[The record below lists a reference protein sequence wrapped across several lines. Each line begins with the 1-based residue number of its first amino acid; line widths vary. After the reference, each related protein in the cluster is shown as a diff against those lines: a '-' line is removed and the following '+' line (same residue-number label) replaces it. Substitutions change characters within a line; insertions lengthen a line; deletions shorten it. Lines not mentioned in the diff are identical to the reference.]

1 MYLCKGGPKSATAKQ
16 MTLKSSVIKGLAL
29 LLTVF
34 SCGKPAEVAPVEN
47 AAPAL
52 VSTDP
57 ANGTSDW
64 TASSI
69 TVVFSFDQNI
79 FFTPEGLKMV
89 TVDGNAFIDKVVSAG
104 ADMKVDVGG
113 LSRGKSYTV
122 TLPAGTVRGYKENQK
137 ASDPITFRFST
148 KEPDPAPDPG
158 DWEDAASAVRNMGT
172 GWNLGNTL
180 DTNSGDADNMWLE
193 AYTDRTPTA
202 YETGWGQPVTTRQ
215 LIHLFKEA
223 GFGAIRVPV
232 TWYPHMGTV
241 TVTMKTG
248 ADGKEHPHWDKS
260 TWTGYDVDPVWMAR
274 VREIVDYVMAEGMY
288 CILNVHHDTGKESA
302 AWLVAG
308 EQDYAAVR
316 ERYEALWQQIA
327 TAFKDYGPRLLFESY
342 NEMLDPYDSWCFAS
356 FATPD
361 RYDAE
366 VARSA
371 YAGINSYADSF
382 VRTVRATGGGNA
394 VRNLIVNTYGACS
407 GDGTWNTHLKEPLT
421 EFQLPE
427 SPGHIA
433 VQVHSYWEADKF
445 TEQQADIDRLF
456 RNLDEYIVR
465 RLGVPV
471 IIGEWGGGSGEDTD
485 ANVRF
490 AGYFSEKAKA
500 AGVAALYWMGLSN
513 GDDRAVP
520 RWTMPR
526 TKDAILK
533 PYL

>member
-1 MYLCKGGPKSATAKQ
+1 MYLCKERPLPATAKR

-29 LLTVF
+29 LLVVF
-34 SCGKPAEVAPVEN
+34 SCGKPAEEAPVEN

-57 ANGTSDW
+57 ANGTSGW
-64 TASSI
+64 TATSM

-79 FFTPEGLKMV
+79 FCTPEGLKGV
-89 TVDGNAFIDKVVSAG
+89 TVDGDAFIDKVVPAG
-104 ADMKVDVGG
+104 ADLKVDVGG

-122 TLPAGTVRGYKENQK
+122 TLPAGTVRGYKENQT
-137 ASDPITFRFST
+137 ASEPVTFRFSM

-158 DWEDAASAVRNMGT
+158 GWEDAASAVRNMGA

-180 DTNSGDADNMWLE
+180 DTNSGDADNMWIE
-193 AYTDRTPTA
+193 AYTDRTPAA
-202 YETGWGQPVTTRQ
+202 YETGWGQPVTTRR
-215 LIHLFKEA
+215 LIHMFKEA

-241 TVTMKTG
+241 TVTMETG
-248 ADGKEHPHWDKS
+248 ADGKVSPHWDKS
-260 TWTGYDVDPVWMAR
+260 TWTGYDVDPAWMAR
-274 VREIVDYVMAEGMY
+274 VREIVDYVLAEDMY
-288 CILNVHHDTGKESA
+288 CILNVHHDTGAGSA

-316 ERYEALWQQIA
+316 ERYEALWRQIA
-327 TAFKDYGPRLLFESY
+327 TTFKDYGPRLLFESY

-356 FATPD
+356 FATPG

-371 YAGINSYADSF
+371 YAGINGYASSF
-382 VRTVRATGGGNA
+382 VRAVRATGGDNA

-407 GDGTWNTHLKEPLT
+407 GDGTWNAHLKEPLT
-421 EFQLPE
+421 ELELPE

-433 VQVHSYWEADKF
+433 VQVHSYWDADKF
-445 TEQQADIDRLF
+445 SEQQADIDQLF
-456 RNLDEYIVR
+456 RNLDEHIVR

-471 IIGEWGGGSGEDTD
+471 IIGEWGGGTGEDTD

-500 AGVAALYWMGLSN
+500 AGMAALYWMGLSD

-520 RWTMPR
+520 QWTMPR